1 MNPAKPT
8 TIDRYALIGDF
19 AQSVRWFIQRMMLPL
34 SVLLVGIT
42 GLLFIS
48 GSRGAAAFALIS
60 AGTLAVLW
68 TWRSFGI
75 GLPIVPLIAV
85 QHLIVYGLPIVVN
98 HEVMAA
104 YPGDFVT
111 RAGLEVLIFSV
122 ALAAGW
128 RFCLGLFQPALPVS
142 YALHGFRQQ
151 QGERI
156 KRLGFTL
163 IFIATAYSVAQG
175 TPAFE
180 AFYAALPAGSFS
192 VLQSIASA
200 ASVCG
205 FFLVS
210 LFVSARA
217 LPPVLSVLFW
227 VLLALDSLI
236 MASGFLLSA
245 STAMLSSVMIGLFWS
260 RGRMPWRYLIV
271 VGLVLGFL
279 NLGKITMRERHW
291 TEDGEN
297 TTPVSLAELPGR
309 YSEWIAASY
318 AAVSPAPVRNS
329 IRDEQADDPKPQGL
343 LDRINNL
350 QNLLFVIDAM
360 DTGHI
365 KPMHGETYLLIPP
378 LLVPRIF
385 WPEKPRTHEG
395 QVRLNV
401 HFGRQDL
408 ESTLQTYIAWG
419 LLPEADGNFGEKY
432 GGIFLGLVLGL
443 MCAWLENYTVHKLLL
458 SLEGFVAFTILLGM
472 ANSFEMVAS
481 VLVTTIFQSVILLV
495 VVGALFVERVQV
507 RRPEGRAA

>member
-1 MNPAKPT
+1 MTPPQPA

-19 AQSVRWFIQRMMLPL
+19 AQSVRWFIQRSMMPIA
-34 SVLLVGIT
+34 VLLVGAT
-42 GLLFIS
+42 GLLFMA
-48 GSRGAAAFALIS
+48 GNRGALAFGLIG
-60 AGTLAVLW
+60 AGTMLVLGV
-68 TWRSFGI
+68 WRTYGI

-85 QHLIVYGLPIVVN
+85 QHLLVYGLPIVVN
-98 HEVMAA
+98 HEVMTA
-104 YPGDFVT
+104 YPETFVT

-122 ALAAGW
+122 ALALGW
-128 RFCLGLFQPALPVS
+128 RFSLGLFHPALPVS

-151 QGERI
+151 QGERV
-156 KRLGFTL
+156 KRLGFSL
-163 IFIATAYSVAQG
+163 IFIASAYALAQG
-175 TPAFE
+175 TPAFDTL
-180 AFYAALPAGSFS
+180 YAVLPAGSYS
-192 VLQSIASA
+192 VLQSVASA

-210 LFVSARA
+210 LFLGARA
-217 LPPVLSVLFW
+217 VSPLLAVLFW
-227 VLLALDSLI
+227 VLLTLDSLI

-260 RGRMPWRYLIV
+260 RGRMPWRYLAV
-271 VGLVLGFL
+271 VALVLGFL

-291 TEDGEN
+291 TEEGEN
-297 TTPVSLAELPGR
+297 TTPISLAQLPSR
-309 YSEWIAASY
+309 YSEWITVSY
-318 AAVSPAPVRNS
+318 AALNPAPAKSS
-329 IRDEQADDPKPQGL
+329 IRDEQNDAAKPQGL

-350 QNLLFVIDAM
+350 QNLLFVIDALEV
-360 DTGHI
+360 GHI
-365 KPMHGETYLLIPP
+365 APMHGETYLIIPP

-408 ESTLQTYIAWG
+408 ESTIQTYIAWG
-419 LLPEADGNFGEKY
+419 LLPEACGNFGEKY
-432 GGIFLGLVLGL
+432 GGIFLGLMLGF

-495 VVGALFVERVQV
+495 IVGALFVERVQV
-507 RRPEGRAA
+507 RRPEKRTR